1 MENKKY
7 LDKILEYMVRHT
19 KIDYENEEVYLHFLS
34 SRDTAFSLPNF
45 LFHHDTFLNSRF
57 YFSNYCISQFGLTQ
71 EEVKYMWEDYQ
82 DIIKEKIKNG
92 EQ

>member
-1 MENKKY
+1 MENNKY
-7 LDKILEYMVRHT
+7 LDKILNYLVRRT
-19 KIDYENEEVYLHFLS
+19 KLEHEKEEVYLHFLP

-71 EEVKYMWEDYQ
+71 EEVNYMWEEFRS
-82 DIIKEKIKNG
+82 IIKNKIENG
-92 EQ
+92 E

>member
-7 LDKILEYMVRHT
+7 LDKILNYLVRRT
-19 KIDYENEEVYLHFLS
+19 KIDHEKEEVYLHFLS
-34 SRDTAFSLPNF
+34 SPDPSFSLPNF

-57 YFSNYCISQFGLTQ
+57 YFSNYCINEFGLTQ
-71 EEVKYMWEDYQ
+71 EEVKYMWEEFRS
-82 DIIKEKIKNG
+82 IIKNKIENG